1 MGVLHLRV
9 RLSRVLPPRRHGAS
23 RRHRQHQCNK
33 RSGRQRVPGAW
44 HRSQSPKWT
53 HSSTQGS
60 EEDFM
65 SERLEAT
72 RGERLLQGWLTAHQG
87 RAMSGRQLTVT
98 ARVPRRSWRTKDEER
113 WGRRERAF
121 PGVSCAAS
129 ASLDS
134 IPVMATRSWPVACG
148 PARPNDPCPGPSWPL
163 PVLGLGRPRGRELQA
178 PRRVRG
184 WEICCPTQRGRLLP

>member
-1 MGVLHLRV
+1 MVGVQHCWV
-9 RLSRVLPPRRHGAS
+9 RLSPLPPPRRHGAS
-23 RRHRQHQCNK
+23 RRHHQHQRNK
-33 RSGRQRVPGAW
+33 RSGQQRAPGAW
-44 HRSQSPKWT
+44 RHPRSPKRT

-72 RGERLLQGWLTAHQG
+72 CAECLLQGWLTAHQG

-113 WGRRERAF
+113 WGHRERAF
-121 PGVSCAAS
+121 PGVSRAAS

-134 IPVMATRSWPVACG
+134 IPVTATRSWPAACG
-148 PARPNDPCPGPSWPL
+148 PARPNEPCPGPSWPL
-163 PVLGLGRPRGRELQA
+163 PVLGLGRPR
-178 PRRVRG
+178 
-184 WEICCPTQRGRLLP
+184 